1 MGYCQKQSN
10 NKKNELEL
18 EYRNVK
24 NEYNLAIET
33 YANKQK
39 NLTLAEKIERKNT
52 IKFKEGISSSFELRQ
67 AQTQLYS
74 SQQEYLQAII
84 DVINKKAEL
93 KNLLNIQK

>member
-1 MGYCQKQSN
+1 M
-10 NKKNELEL
+10 
-18 EYRNVK
+18 
-24 NEYNLAIET
+24 AIET

-39 NLTLAEKIERKNT
+39 NLALAEKIEHKNT
-52 IKFKEGISSSFELRQ
+52 IKYKEGIASSFDLRQ

-74 SQQEYLQAII
+74 NQQEYLQAII